1 MFPLS
6 GKVDLPGNPAA
17 ATVRLQIILQIS
29 SSALK
34 HFRLLIILKSI
45 TSKTHFVFTADRT
58 CSLLWNGGLLFLI
71 REPRQRPRRLTGLL
85 DQNSPNRPFCSAED
99 TKSHSSHT
107 TTFSRL
113 PATFMWRK
121 NPKLSFCF
129 NDMFSHKF
137 IIKAS
142 N

>member
-34 HFRLLIILKSI
+34 HFRLFFILKSI
-45 TSKTHFVFTADRT
+45 TSKTHLVFTADRT

-107 TTFSRL
+107 TTFSTTTCNL
-113 PATFMWRK
+113 HLEEKSKTFF
-121 NPKLSFCF
+121 LF
-129 NDMFSHKF
+129 
-137 IIKAS
+137 
-142 N
+142 